1 MSPVVKSKPPHPQAG
16 FSDKK
21 LTRLANRP
29 FWEKG
34 LTPWMAWES
43 ERTGF
48 GLGIRVGG
56 FFPSFLPLAVKSD
69 HYADPITA
77 ERQNETNNEWG
88 LYLTWFPTKA
98 KVINQTGGNAVCI
111 KHPWRYLGL
120 NRIVRPGSGSLV
132 FLPHSHGSLLSE
144 FNWENIRVQ
153 MSSLDSKYFP
163 LTICLGEQDINLG
176 LHKIVREELGL
187 PVVTAG
193 DLKSQLFPFRFWS
206 LLSKYRYTVGFNLA
220 SHTIYCL
227 WAGRPFRLLAD
238 GAFSYLELDPDG
250 QTRPLPASVE
260 ERLIRDYPDTETRGK
275 MVLLAKSLSVDLER
289 PSDLQ
294 NELVEEFTNSPVA
307 LDRVELAGLIWG
319 QLWKNRKLV
328 LSRSVVELTSFT
340 RNFAHRRNSRLPQE

>member
-1 MSPVVKSKPPHPQAG
+1 MSSGANSKQPHPHAG

-56 FFPSFLPLAVKSD
+56 FFPNFLPLAVKSD

-77 ERQNETNNEWG
+77 ERQNEVDNEWG

-98 KVINQTGGNAVCI
+98 KVINQTGGNAMCI

-120 NRIVRPGSGSLV
+120 KRIVRPGSGSLV
-132 FLPHSHGSLLSE
+132 FLPHSHGSLRSE

-163 LTICLGEQDINLG
+163 LTICLGEQDVNLG

-206 LLSKYRYTVGFNLA
+206 LLSRYRYTVGFNLA

-260 ERLIRDYPDTETRGK
+260 ERLIRDYPDTETREK
-275 MVLLAKSLSVDLER
+275 MVQLTKSLSVDLEI
-289 PSDLQ
+289 PSKLQ
-294 NELVEEFTNSPVA
+294 NELVEEFTNSPLAVGR
-307 LDRVELAGLIWG
+307 LELARLMWA
-319 QLWKNRKLV
+319 QLWKKRKLV
-328 LSRSVVELTSFT
+328 LRKSLVELVSFT
-340 RNFAHRRNSRLPQE
+340 RYLAHRRNSRLL